1 VTETNRLNSEQQQSV
16 SEMCPFLFL
25 RF

>member
-1 VTETNRLNSEQQQSV
+1 VTETNRLNSQQQQSG